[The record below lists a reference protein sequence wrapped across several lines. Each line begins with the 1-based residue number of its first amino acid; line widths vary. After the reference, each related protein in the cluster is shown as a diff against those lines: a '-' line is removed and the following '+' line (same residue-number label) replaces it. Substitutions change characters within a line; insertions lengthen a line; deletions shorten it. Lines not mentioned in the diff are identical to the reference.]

1 MRDVMYA
8 LIQNNEEYLDSTK
21 FINLS
26 KPESD
31 GSLIVNLL
39 YLRETYDSL
48 LNKEDITYHE
58 KLILRG
64 KYIAVVEI
72 IKKSNLYEDYYDE
85 FINYG
90 KTIEKVFYLIK
101 DFEKKCRYLLK
112 QNDRNNALCYLSASK
127 EVNNII
133 SIIDRDYVK
142 RCRKECYD

>member
-8 LIQNNEEYLDSTK
+8 LIQKNEEYLDSTK

-39 YLRETYDSL
+39 YLRETYDAL

-58 KLILRG
+58 KVIYRG

-72 IKKSNLYEDYYDE
+72 IKKSGLYEDYYSE
-85 FINYG
+85 YINYG

-142 RCRKECYD
+142 RCRKENFI